1 MSFADQVASSF
12 PKAIRGLVM
21 LSIAFGASAASPVH
35 AAPISFTG
43 DITTDLS
50 GIALTE
56 TTVSYDPSAPISNF
70 SSPVGDTSGAPY
82 QVFVGGD
89 SSDFY
94 VALETTSEAN
104 SAGDFA
110 NLYLSTDPS
119 LGTNIGF
126 EVSDQIAFIPGGNN
140 TPYNTG
146 PSNTLPITFLVT
158 DPDPSGQTTI
168 EFGVPWS
175 FFENDPLGMGFETV
189 TPGVSVVQM
198 RDTQSFGYTYT
209 GGASF
214 GSDRFGSV
222 LVPTPEPSGRL
233 LALMGGVLAAVWLVL
248 SRARDKSRAQF
259 VVD

>member
-1 MSFADQVASSF
+1 MWFVDQCASAF
-12 PKAIRGLVM
+12 IRAIRGLAILFAV
-21 LSIAFGASAASPVH
+21 SGAFAAWTAH
-35 AAPISFTG
+35 AAPIDFTG
-43 DITTDLS
+43 DIATDFA
-50 GIALTE
+50 GVTLTE

-70 SSPVGDTSGAPY
+70 SSPVGDTNGAPY
-82 QVFVGGD
+82 DVFVGGD

-94 VALETTSEAN
+94 VALETTSETN
-104 SAGDFA
+104 SVGDFA

-140 TPYNTG
+140 TPYNTD

-175 FFENDPLGMGFETV
+175 FFENDPLGMGFETA

-209 GGASF
+209 GGTSF
-214 GSDRFGSV
+214 GDDRFGSV
-222 LVPTPEPSGRL
+222 LVPTPEPSARL
-233 LALMGGVLAAVWLVL
+233 LALLGAALAAIWSGLRCVRDRR
-248 SRARDKSRAQF
+248 RASFAAG
-259 VVD
+259 